1 MSGYTVAD
9 HLVDRLA
16 ELGVDRVFGVLGQGK
31 RGKGKGCGK
40 GDRFDGGH
48 GLAPEGDWR

>member
-16 ELGVDRVFGVLGQGK
+16 ELGVALTRVLGN
-31 RGKGKGCGK
+31 RP
-40 GDRFDGGH
+40 
-48 GLAPEGDWR
+48 APAH